1 MTEHPNGA
9 IFYRGRSL
17 LDNAPIVG
25 IVTGLARPSH
35 NPKTGDMLQT
45 FILRSRISPVDA
57 VTSGRDSS
65 ICGDCKLRGTSAAD
79 RTCYVTVFQ
88 APLAVYCAYRRGN
101 YAPLDLDSIRGRAIR
116 LGAYGDPAA
125 IPTHVWQMLLTGAS
139 TWTGY
144 THQWRTADPQL
155 RKIIMA
161 SVDSEDERVV
171 ADALGWRTF
180 RVRPTTD
187 DPIDH
192 ESEVVC
198 PASAE
203 AGYRTDC
210 EHCGLCQGQHRPAKS
225 VVIAAHGARRKLF
238 PLQVIR

>member
-17 LDNAPIVG
+17 LDGAPIVG
-25 IVTGLARPSH
+25 IVTGFNRRTS
-35 NPKTGDMLQT
+35 NEKTGDMLQT
-45 FILRSRISPVDA
+45 WILRSRISPTNA
-57 VTSGRDSS
+57 VLTGRDSS
-65 ICGDCKLRGTSAAD
+65 ICGDCALRGTSPQT

-88 APLAVYCAYRRGN
+88 APLAVYKAYKRGN
-101 YAPLDLDSIRGRAIR
+101 YAPLVLDSIRGRAIR

-192 ESEVVC
+192 ESEVIC

-225 VVIAAHGARRKLF
+225 VVIAAHGSRRKLF

>member
-1 MTEHPNGA
+1 MTPNGA

-25 IVTGLARPSH
+25 IVTGFNRHTA
-35 NPKTGDMLQT
+35 NEKTGDMLQT
-45 FILRSRISPVDA
+45 WILRSRISPTNA
-57 VTSGRDSS
+57 VLTGRDAS
-65 ICGDCKLRGTSAAD
+65 ICGDCKLRGDSPAN

-88 APLAVYCAYRRGN
+88 APLAVFKAYKRGN
-101 YAPLDLDSIRGRAIR
+101 YGPLVLDSIRGRAIR

-144 THQWRTADPQL
+144 THQWRTCDNEL
-155 RKIIMA
+155 RHVLMA
-161 SVDSEDERVV
+161 SVDSENERVV

-187 DPIDH
+187 DPYDAS
-192 ESEVVC
+192 SEVVC

-210 EHCGLCQGQHRPAKS
+210 AHCGLCQGQHNPAKS
-225 VVIAAHGARRKLF
+225 VVIAAHGARRKSF